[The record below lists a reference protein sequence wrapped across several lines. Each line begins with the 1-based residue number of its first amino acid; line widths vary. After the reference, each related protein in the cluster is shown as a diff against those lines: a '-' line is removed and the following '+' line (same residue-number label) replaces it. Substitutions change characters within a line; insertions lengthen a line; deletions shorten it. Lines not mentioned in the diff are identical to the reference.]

1 MQNTHDENF
10 LKITLSIRLSKFY
23 AVDFRFN
30 RRLEEEPSWKQK
42 NHSKHLKII
51 PNLLKKSMLLDLKL
65 PGVNLIF
72 LYFSFF

>member
-1 MQNTHDENF
+1 MQNTHAENF